1 MPRSTEVTAFT
12 LAYTVAMLIGVVG
25 NTLLIYLVWKK
36 PETRTLTSF
45 MFVNMAV
52 ADLLVTLVVMPV
64 SIAHIHTNGAWISG
78 MIGEIT
84 CRCFYF
90 AVFVSIS
97 ASILCLVFIAIDRF
111 FAVMYPFRR
120 RVWFRKPKVLT
131 PLVWILS
138 MALMSITPV
147 IVDLNEANS
156 TCEYNFSNVGKETEV
171 IQGIFIY
178 FGVVNYL
185 LPLTIMSGLYAII
198 SYKLWIHEP
207 PCIIAVQTQRERRK
221 SKRKVVRMLI
231 IVVSVFA
238 LCWLPGQ
245 AFQFFLVITK
255 WRVRFP
261 QLVMNISFWF
271 GHANSAIN
279 PWLYI
284 GLNKKFTLAL
294 SGIIRKKSRDEDS
307 LRKDIVLHPR
317 RKTSESSDSMQKEKG
332 QRKSTLKTTCET
344 AC

>member
-1 MPRSTEVTAFT
+1 MRSVVEVVGF
-12 LAYTVAMLIGVVG
+12 TVAYAAGMLVALMG
-25 NTLLIYLVWKK
+25 NALLIYLVWKK

-120 RVWFRKPKVLT
+120 LVWFRKPKVLA
-131 PLVWILS
+131 PLIWILS
-138 MALMSITPV
+138 MTFMSMTFA
-147 IVDLNEANS
+147 IVDLDDQLS
-156 TCEYNFSNVGKETEV
+156 ICRFNFKVLGDESVV
-171 IQGIFIY
+171 LQVVFVYFFII
-178 FGVVNYL
+178 NYA
-185 LPLTIMSGLYAII
+185 LPLAIICILYAII
-198 SYKLWIHEP
+198 AHKIWFHEAP
-207 PCIIAVQTQRERRK
+207 GNVSSENQQGRLMT
-221 SKRKVVRMLI
+221 KRKVVRMLI
-231 IVVSVFA
+231 IIVSVFA

-245 AFQFFLVITK
+245 VYQLMLVSAK
-255 WRVRFP
+255 G
-261 QLVMNISFWF
+261 QLKLPPIVMNVCYWF
-271 GHANSAIN
+271 GHVNSAIN

-284 GLNKKFTLAL
+284 GLNEKFNSAFWRMIKK
-294 SGIIRKKSRDEDS
+294 RDTQNDEINVEC
-307 LRKDIVLHPR
+307 RLHLEPVKCNQVIYQTR
-317 RKTSESSDSMQKEKG
+317 ESVSKHW
-332 QRKSTLKTTCET
+332 
-344 AC
+344 